1 MTKILLLVALLGL
14 DAELTIAGTLSDER
28 AKKFAAGYEFLKQ
41 QKYQEARTVFEAYV
55 QKNPANAMAHF
66 YLGDACRALKAWAC
80 AEVHYE
86 TSVEL
91 DARSSVAG
99 LATQRGRKA
108 KVWRLLDEGK
118 QAINDPNT
126 SHVKLVQAVDTLDIA
141 NKLGLDDEQ
150 RACYQQTQE
159 KIRQW
164 HKRNHEQTASAQP
177 QERSMALVPAG
188 EFMMGSSAG
197 DADERPVHRVY
208 VDAFLM
214 DKYEVTVEQ
223 YAAFLQAK
231 WIDRPT
237 DWKTMNQSSH
247 QKRPVANVDWADAD
261 AYCRWVGKR
270 LPTEAEWEKAA
281 RGTDHRLYPWGN
293 ESPTRVYAN
302 LGKETW
308 SNHWALSTV
317 GSYEDGKSPYGIYDM
332 AGNVWEW
339 VSDWYDPNYYKTS
352 PAQNPTGPPTGDH
365 KVIRGGSW
373 GSGEK
378 DLRSTDRNVHLPSF
392 RGLGTG
398 FRCAKTP

>member
-1 MTKILLLVALLGL
+1 MRNVLLFVAFLGL
-14 DAELTIAGTLSDER
+14 NDDLAMAAAPIGDD
-28 AKKFAAGYEFLKQ
+28 AKKFAAGYDFLKQ
-41 QKYQEARTVFEAYV
+41 HKYQEARASLEGSLEN
-55 QKNPANAMAHF
+55 NPANALAHF
-66 YLGDACRALKAWAC
+66 YLGDACRALKAWTC
-80 AEVHYE
+80 AETHYE

-91 DARSSVAG
+91 DAKSSVAG
-99 LATQRGRKA
+99 LAKQRGRKA

-118 QAINDPNT
+118 QAMNEPNA
-126 SHVKLVQAVDTLDIA
+126 SSQKVAQAKDTLDIA
-141 NKLGLDDEQ
+141 YKLGLDDEQ
-150 RACYQQTQE
+150 RAIYQQIQE
-159 KIRQW
+159 KIQ
-164 HKRNHEQTASAQP
+164 HQSNVSNGKTASAQP

-197 DADERPVHRVY
+197 DPDEQPVHRVY

-247 QKRPVANVDWADAD
+247 QKRPVANVDWPDAD
-261 AYCRWVGKR
+261 AYCKWVGKR

-302 LGKETW
+302 LKKETW

-339 VSDWYDPNYYKTS
+339 VSDWYDQDYYKTS
-352 PAQNPTGPPTGDH
+352 PVRNPTGPATGGH

-378 DLRSTDRNVHLPSF
+378 DLRSTDRDNHLPSF

-398 FRCAKTP
+398 FRCAKSP